1 MSASKYANLPDID
14 TSAPDVYETE
24 DVFPSAHETKN
35 DSEDEELPTRPQVRG
50 KNGDTS
56 GREELD
62 SSSLKTEEASKRFKK
77 AEKRHHRP
85 RIQYTYPASPS
96 SSPSPPGSPL
106 PNPALPLS
114 QRLQHLQAEVEALEA
129 ELADP
134 SNPQLVKEKEARHV
148 EPGELIKGVV
158 DVKGRLEK
166 IGKTQD
172 GRTKLV
178 NVILGEEPK
187 PEKADKSSPFQKP
200 SLDKS
205 ATAEEGVKEKKT
217 LDVKDI
223 AEMDRRVGELEKVVG
238 SSSTALDELSP
249 LPPPLLPLLT
259 KLNNQL
265 TVLTQPRHIDSI
277 SRRLKLVIA
286 DLERVSNANAQQ
298 HNSQRR
304 QSAHP
309 SGLGSSTSHPA
320 SPSVASPAAPP
331 AIQDQLTPVLT
342 RLAPLL
348 PHIPHILTRLRTLS
362 ALHASAAG
370 FQGTLAALEEEQRKV
385 RSALAELER
394 AVEGVEQ
401 SLTENEKL
409 VRSNVQELEGRVDAV
424 GRKVEE
430 LKAQKS

>member
-1 MSASKYANLPDID
+1 MSGSKYANLPDID

-24 DVFPSAHETKN
+24 DIFPSAHETKN
-35 DSEDEELPTRPQVRG
+35 DSEDEELPARPQVRG
-50 KNGDTS
+50 KNGDVP
-56 GREELD
+56 GKEELD
-62 SSSLKTEEASKRFKK
+62 SSSIRTEEASKRFKK

-85 RIQYTYPASPS
+85 RIQYTYPPSPS
-96 SSPSPPGSPL
+96 SSPSPPASPL
-106 PNPALPLS
+106 PTLALPLS
-114 QRLQHLQAEVEALEA
+114 QRLRLLQAEVDALEA

-134 SNPQLVKEKEARHV
+134 SNPQLIKEKEARHV

-166 IGKTQD
+166 ITGIQD

-178 NVILGEEPK
+178 SVILGEETRS
-187 PEKADKSSPFQKP
+187 ETIDKSSPVTKP
-200 SLDKS
+200 SPGPPAGVDDK
-205 ATAEEGVKEKKT
+205 ERKT

-223 AEMDRRVGELEKVVG
+223 AQMDKRVGELEKIVG
-238 SSSTALDELSP
+238 SSSTSLDELSP

-265 TVLTQPRHIDSI
+265 AVLTQPRHIDSI

-304 QSAHP
+304 QSGHP
-309 SGLGSSTSHPA
+309 SGLGSSTSHAA
-320 SPSVASPAAPP
+320 SPTTASPAGPP
-331 AIQDQLTPVLT
+331 AIQDQLTPIMT

-362 ALHASAAG
+362 TLHASAAG
-370 FQGTLAALEEEQRKV
+370 FQSTLAGLEDEQRKV

-394 AVEGVEQ
+394 AVEGVEH
-401 SLTENEKL
+401 SLVENEKL
-409 VRSNVQELEGRVDAV
+409 VRNNVQELEDRVDAV
-424 GRKVEE
+424 GKKVEE
-430 LKAQKS
+430 LKTQKS